1 MPSSGPVNPGGGPA
15 FRIVAV
21 RHRCGGGAWGG
32 NGMAAPGSGRRRPVD
47 RNRARRRRVLYTRAK
62 ATPEQTLVIRACVVL
77 GLLALVLAAFW
88 FDQEGLEDKDGH
100 LTFVDLIYFTMVT
113 VTTVGY
119 GDIVPVSPTAR
130 LIDAFLVTPIRTI
143 IWFIFLGT
151 TYEFVVQGIIEE
163 FRMKRFQAQLRDHVV
178 ICGYGRSGQIAA
190 REIVANGRP
199 PEGIVVIDLQEDRI
213 RLAADEG
220 HIGLRGD
227 TTSDDMVKLAA
238 VDRADAVVISTGRD
252 DTTILT
258 VLTVRNLA
266 PDARIVASIKEE
278 ENIKLARQG
287 GANAIVSPP
296 KLGGYLMADAVD
308 ARYKSEFLCDIMTAS
323 GELELKE
330 RPVAPDEVGR
340 SPAELRGGVVVQVTR
355 DSRPVPPESWH
366 DLRLRAGDTLLLVV
380 GTT

>member
-1 MPSSGPVNPGGGPA
+1 
-15 FRIVAV
+15 
-21 RHRCGGGAWGG
+21 
-32 NGMAAPGSGRRRPVD
+32 MAAPGSGRRRPVD
-47 RNRARRRRVLYTRAK
+47 RNRAHRRRILYTRART
-62 ATPEQTLVIRACVVL
+62 TPEQTLVIRACIVL

-88 FDQEGLEDKDGH
+88 FDREGLEDKDGH
-100 LTFVDLIYFTMVT
+100 LTFIDLIYFTMVT

-130 LIDAFLVTPIRTI
+130 LLDAFLVTPIRTI

-151 TYEFVVQGIIEE
+151 TYEFVVQRIIED
-163 FRMKRFQAQLRDHVV
+163 FRMKRFQAQLRGHVV
-178 ICGYGRSGQIAA
+178 ICGYGRSGHIAA

-199 PEGIVVIDLQEDRI
+199 PEGIAVIDLQEERI

-227 TTSDDMVKLAA
+227 ATSDDMVKLAA
-238 VDRADAVVISTGRD
+238 VDRADAVIVSTGRD

-266 PDARIVASIKEE
+266 PDIRIVASIKEE
-278 ENIKLARQG
+278 ENVKLARQG

-323 GELELKE
+323 GDLELRE
-330 RPVAPDEVGR
+330 RAVAPDEVGLA
-340 SPAELRGGVVVQVTR
+340 PAELRGGVVVQVNR
-355 DSRPVPPESWH
+355 DSRPVPPESWR

>member
-1 MPSSGPVNPGGGPA
+1 M
-15 FRIVAV
+15 AV
-21 RHRCGGGAWGG
+21 PW
-32 NGMAAPGSGRRRPVD
+32 SGRRRPD
-47 RNRARRRRVLYTRAK
+47 GRNRARPRRILYTRAR
-62 ATPEQTLVIRACVVL
+62 ASPEQTLMIRAGIVL
-77 GLLALVLAAFW
+77 GLLAVVLAVFW
-88 FDQEGLEDKDGH
+88 GDRGGLSDSDGIVS
-100 LTFVDLIYFTMVT
+100 FIDLVYFTMVT

-151 TYEFVVQGIIEE
+151 AYEFVVQKIIED
-163 FRMKRFQAQLRDHVV
+163 FRMKRFQTRLRDHVV

-199 PEGIVVIDLQEDRI
+199 PEAIVVIDLQEERI
-213 RLAADEG
+213 RLAAEEG

-227 TTSDDMVKLAA
+227 ATSDEMAKLAA
-238 VDRADAVVISTGRD
+238 VDRAGAVVVSPGRD

-266 PDARIVASIKEE
+266 PRTRIVASIKEE
-278 ENIKLARQG
+278 ENIKLAHQG
-287 GANAIVSPP
+287 GADTIVSPP

-323 GELELKE
+323 GDLELRE
-330 RPVAPDEVGR
+330 RPVAPGEVGLA
-340 SPAELRGGVVVQVTR
+340 PAELREGVVVQVTR
-355 DSRPVPPESWH
+355 DSRPVPHARLH
-366 DLRLRAGDTLLLVV
+366 DLRLQPGDTLLLVV
-380 GTT
+380 PTP